1 MIITTYKN
9 GETAVLSTD
18 SVAVA
23 AGNCHGFPLQFQG
36 LDTSAYIKPQ

>member
-9 GETAVLSTD
+9 WKIAVLSMD

-23 AGNCHGFPLQFQG
+23 AGNCHGFPLQLEG
-36 LDTSAYIKPQ
+36 LDTTAYIKPK